1 MRKKLLTHY
10 GIDPEVHNDMIRQVP
25 WMHYGR
31 YKESSF
37 VWTNHL
43 EQHKRFCREGGSI
56 KGMYTV
62 DDVYERWVAHG
73 LTHGWWDGKSIQQRH
88 PEIWWN
94 IPGIHDPEIRTLET
108 VLWAWWM
115 KEYGSLL
122 SLWDMKALTE
132 LPYHQDY
139 SSTKAYIQKMDHL
152 LILQEQGVPSEL
164 LLADWCPANVPV
176 EEVVMVW

>member
-25 WMHYGR
+25 WVHYGR

-73 LTHGWWDGKSIQQRH
+73 LTHGWWDGQIIQKKE
-88 PEIWWN
+88 PEMWWG
-94 IPGIHDPEIRTLET
+94 IPGMHDPEIHTIESA
-108 VLWAWWM
+108 LWAWWVSH
-115 KEYGSLL
+115 YAVLLNLHASL
-122 SLWDMKALTE
+122 TT
-132 LPYHQDY
+132 LPYHHEY
-139 SSTKAYIQKMDHL
+139 PTTNTYIQKMDHL
-152 LILQEQGVPSEL
+152 LYLKEQGVPDEVL
-164 LLADWCPANVPV
+164 LIDWAPEPIVRHEMEIA
-176 EEVVMVW
+176 W